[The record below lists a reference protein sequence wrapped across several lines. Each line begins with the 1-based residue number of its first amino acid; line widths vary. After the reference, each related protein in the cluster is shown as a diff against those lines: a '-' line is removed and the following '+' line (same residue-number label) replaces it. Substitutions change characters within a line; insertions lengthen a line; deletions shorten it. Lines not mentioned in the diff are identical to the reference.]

1 MPRPT
6 TILALLVAATLLF
19 VPGCNILG
27 PAYYFIKGPPKQ
39 PRMHTLD
46 VQRPTVVFVDDRLS
60 VLPRRTLRSAIA
72 DRVETDLLRNKVLV
86 NMVDNA
92 SIQAAAA
99 RDTGEQGTSIAR
111 LGQSVQ
117 AEVVIYVWMDSF
129 GLTPDGSTFQP
140 FATARVKVIDV
151 VAKES
156 RVWPESFE
164 GQVVSV
170 SPRVRA
176 NDVPT
181 TAAAQ
186 SKAQEELAAQL
197 GTAIGYLFYDADTRQ
212 SISDLRSKE

>member
-1 MPRPT
+1 MQRLLT
-6 TILALLVAATLLF
+6 TLALAAVLLTL
-19 VPGCNILG
+19 PSCNILG

-39 PRMHTLD
+39 PRQHALD
-46 VQRPTVVFVDDRLS
+46 VNRPTVVFIDDRLS
-60 VLPRRTLRSAIA
+60 VLPRRTLRTAIA
-72 DRVETDLLRNKVLV
+72 DRVETDLLRNKVLF
-86 NMVDNA
+86 NMIDNA

-140 FATARVKVIDV
+140 FASARVKVIDC

-156 RVWPESFE
+156 RIWPENFE
-164 GQVVSV
+164 GHPVSI

-176 NDVPT
+176 SEVPT

-186 SKAQEELAAQL
+186 AKAQEELAAEL
-197 GTAIGYLFYDADTRQ
+197 GTVIGYLFYDADTRQ
-212 SISDLRSKE
+212 TASDLRAPE

>member
-1 MPRPT
+1 MHRLCAT
-6 TILALLVAATLLF
+6 LVALAAILLTL
-19 VPGCNILG
+19 PSCNILG
-27 PAYYFIKGPPKQ
+27 PAYYLIKGPPKQ
-39 PRMHTLD
+39 PRQHTLD
-46 VQRPTVVFVDDRLS
+46 PNRPTVVFVDDRLS
-60 VLPRRTLRSAIA
+60 VLPRRTLRTAIA
-72 DRVETDLLRNKVLV
+72 DRAETDLLRNKVLV
-86 NMVDNA
+86 NMIDNA

-140 FATARVKVIDV
+140 FATARVKVIDT

-156 RVWPESFE
+156 RIWPDNFE
-164 GQVVSV
+164 GHPVSV

-176 NDVPT
+176 SEVPT

-186 SKAQEELAAQL
+186 SKALEELAAQL
-197 GTAIGYLFYDADTRQ
+197 GTVIGYLFYDADTRE
-212 SISDLRSKE
+212 SVSDLRTE

>member
-1 MPRPT
+1 MLRPT

-39 PRMHTLD
+39 PRQHTLD
-46 VQRPTVVFVDDRLS
+46 ANRPTVIFIDDRLS
-60 VLPRRTLRSAIA
+60 VLPRRTLRTAIA
-72 DRVETDLLRNKVLV
+72 DRAETDLLRNKVLV
-86 NMVDNA
+86 NMIDNA

-99 RDTGEQGTSIAR
+99 RDTGEQGSSIVR
-111 LGQSVQ
+111 LGQSVE
-117 AEVVIYVWMDSF
+117 AEVIIYVWMDSF

-140 FATARVKVIDV
+140 FATARVKVIDT

-164 GQVVSV
+164 GHLVGVT
-170 SPRVRA
+170 PRVRA
-176 NDVPT
+176 SEVPT

-197 GTAIGYLFYDADTRQ
+197 GTAIGYLFYDADTRE
-212 SISDLRSKE
+212 SISDLRPGE